1 MSTEM
6 TYFIIFCCVF
16 VVLTW
21 AAYVPFR
28 SGLLYN
34 GTVYCMAIGGYFAGF
49 AAKSWGWSFWACII
63 GAMVVGALLGFIPA
77 IGFSRTSGIVTA
89 VSSMALIFI
98 IQSIIRNIDVLGGAR
113 GINGIPKED
122 NLVIYCAI
130 LVLIVGV
137 FIYRLDKSRIG
148 RAFESIQTDPD
159 MAATL
164 GINVKKM
171 TILGLTISSVLGA
184 TAGAMY
190 TFNMRVIYPE
200 TFGFSLLLSVM
211 TMMFVGGRYTQWGML
226 LSVPILW
233 GIPKWLPSSVSVYSQ
248 IIYGAIL
255 IIVLMAR
262 PEGLITRKLVAR
274 VKSIF
279 VKKTIQDTSN

>member
-1 MSTEM
+1 MSTAL
-6 TYFIIFCCVF
+6 TYYIIFCCVF
-16 VVLTW
+16 LVLTW

-28 SGLLYN
+28 AGLLYN

-49 AAKSWGWSFWACII
+49 ASKTLNWPFWACIL
-63 GAMVVGALLGFIPA
+63 GAMVVGAILGFVPA

-98 IQSIIRNIDVLGGAR
+98 VQSVIRNLDFLGGSR
-113 GINGIPKED
+113 GINGIPKVE
-122 NLVIYCAI
+122 NLAIYCLI
-130 LVLIVGV
+130 LVVIVGV

-164 GINVKKM
+164 GINVKRM

-190 TFNMRVIYPE
+190 AFNMRVIYPE

-211 TMMFVGGRYTQWGML
+211 TMMFVGGRYTQWGNDNIR
-226 LSVPILW
+226 SVIM
-233 GIPKWLPSSVSVYSQ
+233 GTFK
-248 IIYGAIL
+248 
-255 IIVLMAR
+255 M
-262 PEGLITRKLVAR
+262 
-274 VKSIF
+274 
-279 VKKTIQDTSN
+279 DTF